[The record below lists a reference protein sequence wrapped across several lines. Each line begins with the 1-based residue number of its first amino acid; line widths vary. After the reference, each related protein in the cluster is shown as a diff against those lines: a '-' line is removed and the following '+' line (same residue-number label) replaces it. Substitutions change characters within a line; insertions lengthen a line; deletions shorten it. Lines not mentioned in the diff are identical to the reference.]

1 MVKISELQSIIIGY
15 LKSLSIDKENILAI
29 MLVLKSEE
37 QQMEMAWFLHDNRMR
52 EPTQSEV
59 TEKALQIAGIL

>member
-37 QQMEMAWFLHDNRMR
+37 QQMEMA
-52 EPTQSEV
+52 
-59 TEKALQIAGIL
+59 